1 MIQVVLLVI
10 FSLHLLAEILM
21 MINYT
26 LIDLGQ
32 LLEIQESRIIN
43 YNNLVII
50 KKLVRYLFSVRLQS
64 LFKSMLYQRS
74 QKRI

>member
-43 YNNLVII
+43 YNNLVIMN
-50 KKLVRYLFSVRLQS
+50 KLININNIW
-64 LFKSMLYQRS
+64 FK
-74 QKRI
+74 